1 MDTPDFLGF
10 MDGRQYSR
18 VLSISLQKNY
28 KGGKKKGPFLREK
41 CIPFCFSVFH
51 EASNKLG
58 WKKRKEETGE
68 SLSFPIP
75 PLSAVTNKPE
85 AAGTTI
91 NKQIHH
97 LHDAA
102 LIQPTHYK
110 EIVRFTIIVFMT
122 TGKQK

>member
-1 MDTPDFLGF
+1 
-10 MDGRQYSR
+10 
-18 VLSISLQKNY
+18 
-28 KGGKKKGPFLREK
+28 
-41 CIPFCFSVFH
+41 
-51 EASNKLG
+51 
-58 WKKRKEETGE
+58 
-68 SLSFPIP
+68 
-75 PLSAVTNKPE
+75 LSAVTNKPE

-122 TGKQK
+122 TGKQKEN

>member
-1 MDTPDFLGF
+1 MEKEKRGDW
-10 MDGRQYSR
+10 R
-18 VLSISLQKNY
+18 V
-28 KGGKKKGPFLREK
+28 FV
-41 CIPFCFSVFH
+41 FSH
-51 EASNKLG
+51 
-58 WKKRKEETGE
+58 
-68 SLSFPIP
+68 P

-122 TGKQK
+122 TGKQKEKKKKKEKNVSFRT